1 MSTVTTALI
10 QQFRRL
16 GYAPGALVR
25 DYNFPDVLT
34 SGAPRR
40 EVTLAAF
47 TDTPTSYRNAAFG
60 VLTNCMDA
68 SQQIRAHQALGAQI
82 WLCISGDQIEV
93 WNVRGP
99 NGPVRETTQPLTELE
114 ALFDAHHATWA
125 PDRIHNAKVS
135 GLWDTH
141 AQMDLLGAGLLKD
154 IEAHTQEQLDR
165 IITRTL
171 RTLASENASVAEYRR
186 AYRACFYFVAAKI
199 VLDRRHP
206 VGKQWPADDAQGI
219 LEVVSRHYQL
229 SYAAEPGKG
238 IRRQLLEKAWTA
250 LRDDVSFANVS
261 ADDLAFVYENTLV
274 SPETRKE
281 LGTHSTPRAVAE
293 FLVSRLELGRYG
305 QNVPRIYEPFCG
317 AGVLLVAA
325 LSAVRRNLPRDWTE
339 AQRHAFLVRRL
350 RGRDVDAFAC
360 EVASLSLI
368 LADYPSSNGWDIRHG
383 DLFEPGALAGQ
394 LDPGAIVLCNP
405 PFEDFELKE
414 RVRYPEA
421 SAISV
426 HKPDFVLNTILD
438 TNPAAV
444 GFVMP
449 SAILSDSKYD
459 ALRRRLEGRFRSIDT
474 VSLPDKVFVE
484 ADFESALL
492 IAQDP
497 RPHKQ
502 PAAITKR
509 SATVSDATRKDF
521 LAGTYR
527 PIFRTRVSHYSE
539 AAGQEGKLWVPELA
553 ELWDYLAHY
562 PTLNSVA
569 KLHRG
574 IEWQPGHQS
583 QATSRSRR
591 AGFRPGLHS
600 PRELCQFAHSDS
612 VYLDCRQQNLR
623 GNAIDLPWDEPKVL
637 VNAVRKSRGA
647 WRLAA
652 SLDRAGLV
660 ASQQL
665 VGCWSR
671 DGAKWLPVIEALLNS
686 PLASAFIG
694 IHDPR
699 QRFRLEV
706 LRSLPIPRTL
716 STDAW
721 RPLIERVRKLVTPA
735 AFLASDQELTAALLQ
750 LDAAVLRTYELPP
763 RLESML
769 LAYFEDSERPACGT
783 FLGYPSGASYAMA
796 RSLGERLAGRFD
808 AERGG
813 WVGEVF
819 TPLPA
824 DERKLVSGFIR

>member
-1 MSTVTTALI
+1 MSAVTNALV

-16 GYAPGALVR
+16 GYASGALVR
-25 DYNFPDVLT
+25 DYDFPDVLT
-34 SGAPRR
+34 AGAPSRQ
-40 EVTLAAF
+40 VPLAAF

-60 VLTNCMDA
+60 VLTNCADA
-68 SQQIRAHQALGAQI
+68 AQQIRAHQALGAPI
-82 WLCISGDQIEV
+82 WLCVSGGRVEV

-99 NGPVRETTQPLTELE
+99 SGPMRETVRPLAELE
-114 ALFDAHHATWA
+114 ALFDAHRTAWA
-125 PDRIHNAKVS
+125 PDRIHSAKVA
-135 GLWDTH
+135 GLWDTQV
-141 AQMDLLGAGLLKD
+141 QMDLLGAGLLKD

-206 VGKQWPADDAQGI
+206 VGKQWPSDDAQGI

-229 SYAAEPGKG
+229 SYATEPGKG
-238 IRRQLLEKAWTA
+238 IRRQLLDKAWAA

-274 SPETRKE
+274 SPETRRE

-293 FLVSRLELGRYG
+293 FLVSRLDLGRYG

-325 LSAVRRNLPRDWTE
+325 LSTVRRNLPRDWTE
-339 AQRHAFLVRRL
+339 AQRHAYLVQRL

-383 DLFEPGALAGQ
+383 DLFESGALVGQ
-394 LDPGAIVLCNP
+394 LDAGAIVLCNP
-405 PFEDFELKE
+405 PFEDFEPKE
-414 RVRYPEA
+414 RTRYPEA
-421 SAISV
+421 AALSV

-438 TNPAAV
+438 TNPTAI

-497 RPHKQ
+497 RPYKQ
-502 PAAITKR
+502 PAAVTKR
-509 SATVSDATRKDF
+509 SATVTDASRKAF
-521 LAGTYR
+521 LSGTHR
-527 PIFRTRVSHYSE
+527 PNFRTRVSHLSE
-539 AAGQEGKLWVPELA
+539 AAAPEGKLWVPELA

-562 PTLNSVA
+562 PTLDSVA
-569 KLHRG
+569 TLHRG
-574 IEWQPGHQS
+574 IEWQTGHQS
-583 QATSRSRR
+583 QATARSRR

-612 VYLDCRQQNLR
+612 VYLDCRPQYLR

-671 DGAKWLPVIEALLNS
+671 DGVKWLPVIEALLNS
-686 PLASAFIG
+686 PLASSFVG

-699 QRFRLEV
+699 QRFRIEV
-706 LRSLPIPRTL
+706 LKSLPIPRSL
-716 STDAW
+716 RLDDW
-721 RPLIERVRKLVTPA
+721 RSAIERVRKLSTPA
-735 AFLASDQELTAALLQ
+735 VLLASDQELTTALLQ
-750 LDAAVLRTYELPP
+750 LDAAVLRAYDLPP
-763 RLESML
+763 RLETML

-783 FLGYPSGASYAMA
+783 FLGYPAASRGMA
-796 RSLGERLAGRFD
+796 RSLSEQLAGRFD
-808 AERGG
+808 TERGG
-813 WVGEVF
+813 WVAEVF
-819 TPLPA
+819 APLPA
-824 DERKLVSGFIR
+824 EERRLVSGFIG